1 MTDYKFKN
9 GDRVI
14 LIEDHPDGNPNL
26 YTGDVGTVCHVDGSY
41 NIGIRYDKSDDTLHA
56 CYGACEDGHGWYTH
70 LSCLAPYECDDSFE
84 SNITESDLISLIG
97 AVV

>member
-1 MTDYKFKN
+1 MTNYKFKN

-26 YTGDVGTVCHVDGSY
+26 YTGDIGTVCRVDFGSY
-41 NIGIRYDKSDDTLHA
+41 GIRYDKSDDTLHT
-56 CYGACEDGHGWYTH
+56 CDGACKDGHGWYTH
-70 LSCLAPYECDDSFE
+70 RSNLALYECDDSFE